1 MDLDSRRLRVFL
13 VAAEELHFSRAAR
26 RLHLSQPALSQQ
38 IRLLERDLD
47 VALFVRTSRQ
57 VALTP
62 SGEALVQ
69 TAPRVLHELE
79 GAVEAARQAAR
90 GVTGRLSVG
99 SVRTGLASVVP
110 TVMRAYTLAHPDVR
124 FEVMHMDT
132 GLQLRALVERSIDV
146 GIVRA
151 ASPTPALEIE
161 LLVSEPLMLA
171 MPENHRLAGEER
183 IDPTDLARE
192 RFVSW
197 PRYLGADFSDIVVTF
212 CREHGFSPD
221 VVSEGGDIDTQL
233 ALVAA
238 GFGVSLQPAFY
249 AGACPSGVVFRA
261 LLGSPPQVA
270 LQMAWRRDNPPPVV
284 THFVETARRLRGTV
298 AG

>member
-38 IRLLERDLD
+38 IRLLERDLG
-47 VALFVRTSRQ
+47 VALFERTSRQ
-57 VALTP
+57 VTLAP
-62 SGEALVQ
+62 AGEALVQ

-79 GAVEAARQAAR
+79 GAVQAARQAAR
-90 GVTGRLSVG
+90 GVTGRLTVG

-110 TVMRAYTLAHPDVR
+110 TVMREYTSAHPHVR

-132 GLQLRALVERSIDV
+132 TLQLRALRERSIDV

-151 ASPTPALEIE
+151 ASPTASLVIE
-161 LLVSEPLMLA
+161 QLVSEPLMLA
-171 MPENHRLAGEER
+171 LPENHRLAGDEQ
-183 IDPTDLARE
+183 IDPADLARE
-192 RFVSW
+192 SFVSW
-197 PRYLGADFSDIVVTF
+197 PRYLGADFSDIVVAF

-249 AGACPSGVVFRA
+249 ARTCPSGVVFRG
-261 LLGSPPQVA
+261 LLGAPPQVA
-270 LQMAWRRDNPPPVV
+270 LQMAWRRENPPPVV
-284 THFVETARRLRGTV
+284 AHFVETARRLRGSV
-298 AG
+298 